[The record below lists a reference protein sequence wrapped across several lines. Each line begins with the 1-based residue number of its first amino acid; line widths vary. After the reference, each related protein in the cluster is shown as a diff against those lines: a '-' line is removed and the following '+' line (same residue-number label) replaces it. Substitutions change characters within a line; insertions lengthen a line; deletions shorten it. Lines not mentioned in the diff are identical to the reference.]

1 VQSGERQI
9 LRPTIPAENASG
21 DSRDLFMWRIGTV
34 DEGDDEPRLGSEEM
48 NSGDGRR
55 VPVTGL
61 GDDWSTLFSDR
72 LF

>member
-1 VQSGERQI
+1 MQSGERQI
-9 LRPTIPAENASG
+9 LRPTMPAENASG

-34 DEGDDEPRLGSEEM
+34 DEGDELRFGSEEM

-61 GDDWSTLFSDR
+61 GDDWSALFSDL